1 MMKEHFSIGSAL
13 SNKRRIDML
22 KDALDDFFHFLR
34 IERGLSQNTIT
45 SYRRDLDQ
53 YMDHFENK
61 QAFSNCQVVEHT
73 DISHFLFELKKQ
85 GKSSATLSRMIY
97 SIGSFHLFLIL
108 YEITNHYPSL
118 HF

>member
-1 MMKEHFSIGSAL
+1 MRQFVWDILKVMIIFLGCTFLFYFGLRAMHHEYEEYHRYDQTEGPAVKYLMMKEHFSIGSAL

-53 YMDHFENK
+53 
-61 QAFSNCQVVEHT
+61 
-73 DISHFLFELKKQ
+73 
-85 GKSSATLSRMIY
+85 
-97 SIGSFHLFLIL
+97 
-108 YEITNHYPSL
+108 
-118 HF
+118 